1 MKEET
6 IQFKQNL
13 KKKKDNIFEKGA
25 DAGQDEKGKLGKALG
40 TKSGV

>member
-6 IQFKQNL
+6 IQFKQN
-13 KKKKDNIFEKGA
+13 KKKKRQFEKG
-25 DAGQDEKGKLGKALG
+25 DNAGQEDEKGKLGKELG